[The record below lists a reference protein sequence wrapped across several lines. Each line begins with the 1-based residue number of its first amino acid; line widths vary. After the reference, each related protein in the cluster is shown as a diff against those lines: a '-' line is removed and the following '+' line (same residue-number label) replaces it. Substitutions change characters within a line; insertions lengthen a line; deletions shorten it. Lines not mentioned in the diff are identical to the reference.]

1 MLPDDCLSWARGSF
15 PRLDGSEPRVSPFVD
30 LTRWAS
36 LIWFLSGAYFKP
48 DETFTPSAVKAK
60 WNQIGDFSQGSE
72 YPVGME
78 GKDPMVGPSQNTND
92 IGKPC

>member
-1 MLPDDCLSWARGSF
+1 MIC
-15 PRLDGSEPRVSPFVD
+15 V
-30 LTRWAS
+30 T
-36 LIWFLSGAYFKP
+36 GAYFKP

-78 GKDPMVGPSQNTND
+78 GKDPMVGPRRVDSVV
-92 IGKPC
+92 KVPCSSVIPRPY